1 MTRPPPLG
9 YDAARRTVELGRA
22 AFFSGLGVDIPCSES
37 DLIHSDDRL
46 PQFGYVG
53 SNYLAKRILFL
64 GINPGNGP
72 RRTRNVGD
80 GFQMPMLERFVSEPT
95 EDNFLR
101 AQKAHHD
108 ACQTWFIWGRECNEL
123 LTLGGLHMD
132 DIAFSNALPW
142 RTKSEAGFARS
153 VERLAAEHYVR
164 PLFDELQPRIV
175 VAVGKKVQRILND
188 AGSWT
193 ASVVVWNRSRA
204 LTQCVREDR
213 QQAGELLQT
222 LVRYP
227 STARN

>member
-1 MTRPPPLG
+1 MTHPPLLG
-9 YDAARRTVELGRA
+9 YRAARRTIELGRA
-22 AFFSGLGVDIPCSES
+22 AFFSGLEVDIPVSET

-72 RRTRNVGD
+72 RENRNVGD
-80 GFQMPMLERFVSEPT
+80 GFQMPMLKRFASEPT
-95 EDNFLR
+95 EENFLR

-108 ACQTWFIWGRECNEL
+108 ACETWFIWGRECNEL
-123 LTLGGLHMD
+123 LTRGRLHMD

-164 PLFDELQPRIV
+164 PLLDELQPRIV
-175 VAVGKKVQRILND
+175 VAVGKKVERMLND
-188 AGSWT
+188 AGPCT
-193 ASVVVWNRSRA
+193 AAVVVWNRARA
-204 LTQCVREDR
+204 LSQALREDR
-213 QQAGELLQT
+213 HRAGELLQT
-222 LVRYP
+222 LVCQ
-227 STARN
+227 